1 VSGSLVS
8 VMTVNAIPG
17 PGAGSGIDLEVL
29 GKGVIPMMTPA
40 ALAGVLLVLAMV
52 WLVVHL
58 VGQSTDRR
66 AVDPTELSV
75 RERAELDAL
84 RTLVDDLKELA
95 WDHRELDSPLSV
107 IVIDK
112 IRSHERHIRGIGS

>member
-1 VSGSLVS
+1 
-8 VMTVNAIPG
+8 
-17 PGAGSGIDLEVL
+17 
-29 GKGVIPMMTPA
+29 MMTPA

-58 VGQSTDRR
+58 VGLSTDRR
-66 AVDPTELSV
+66 AGDLAELSA
-75 RERAELDAL
+75 RERAELDGL
-84 RTLVDDLKELA
+84 RALVDDLKELA

-112 IRSHERHIRGIGS
+112 IRSHERRLRGLGS